1 MGGFM
6 GSTLMRWIMYGWMC
20 SMIRE
25 WIWSYYGIHSRS
37 TIITREFGMLI
48 YVFRGVSNYSVGCGW
63 FMEKIWETRSVNLD
77 RILNRQQCRP
87 ICWITTRMLRRDE
100 RERCVKLLCKNSES
114 KEATSLKPCKS
125 YEINATRMLYHMR
138 YKRSMSQ
145 DSHKQTPDKTSRP
158 DHQSYAKQINHIKPS
173 VCK

>member
-100 RERCVKLLCKNSES
+100 RERDVSN
-114 KEATSLKPCKS
+114 
-125 YEINATRMLYHMR
+125 
-138 YKRSMSQ
+138 
-145 DSHKQTPDKTSRP
+145 
-158 DHQSYAKQINHIKPS
+158 SYAKTPNPKKPRVSSHVKAMRSMQQECCITWGINARWVKIPTNKLLIRRADQIINRMQSKLII
-173 VCK
+173 